1 MLALFHQATH
11 EVPVDPDDRYGS
23 TIELG
28 LPTFLMIALADD
40 QQLLRW
46 RGGPDIDRAGPVVG
60 DRGLPRLRVAAVQ
73 RRGDKGD
80 GADVGQLDVFS
91 GVVAT
96 ECSGDEPRP
105 GRRVGNPMPP
115 ELLANSAVGQ
125 YTHFL
130 SDADPTD

>member
-28 LPTFLMIALADD
+28 LP
-40 QQLLRW
+40 
-46 RGGPDIDRAGPVVG
+46 
-60 DRGLPRLRVAAVQ
+60 RLRVAEGQ
-73 RRGDKGD
+73 RRGEKGD